1 MLTNAGRDLHAAAV
15 YSTGAQPAAANYIG
29 VTANNGAPGAGDTT
43 LTGEIATAGGGLV
56 RSQGA
61 YAHTGGTNQVTVT
74 EALVANAN
82 DVLPVTLAKAGLFNA
97 GAAGTMAH
105 ESLLNATATLTA
117 PGDEVTVQ
125 FVIDIDDAS

>member
-15 YSTGAQPAAANYIG
+15 YSTGAQPAAANRIA
-29 VTANNGAPGAGDTT
+29 VTANNSAPNAADTT

-56 RSQGA
+56 RTQGA

-74 EALVANAN
+74 ATLVANGN
-82 DVLPVTLAKAGLFNA
+82 DALPVTLAKAALFNA
-97 GAAGTMAH
+97 GAAGTMPH